1 MAVAYSILLF
11 QQQPEGMPVS
21 SYIWDVNNPN
31 TPDFELKAASQ
42 LCCCNYNPKD
52 PNIISGGAPPHSLAP
67 LTPSPRTAQKPPPG
81 KPPAPR
87 PPRANLPFLP

>member
-1 MAVAYSILLF
+1 MVSSRKVAVAYSVLGF
-11 QQQPEGMPVS
+11 QQQSENMPMS

-52 PNIISGGAPPHSLAP
+52 PNILSGGAPDNQP
-67 LTPSPRTAQKPPPG
+67 PSRTALAASVP
-81 KPPAPR
+81 
-87 PPRANLPFLP
+87 

>member
-1 MAVAYSILLF
+1 
-11 QQQPEGMPVS
+11 MPVS

-52 PNIISGGAPPHSLAP
+52 PNIISGGKHRQPFHLFCVSP
-67 LTPSPRTAQKPPPG
+67 L
-81 KPPAPR
+81 
-87 PPRANLPFLP
+87 

>member
-1 MAVAYSILLF
+1 MTSARKVAVAYSILHF
-11 QQQPEGMPVS
+11 QQQPDGMPVS

-52 PNIISGGAPPHSLAP
+52 PNIISGGV
-67 LTPSPRTAQKPPPG
+67 PSPGSSLRHRRCLCGCAPG
-81 KPPAPR
+81 LCKLL
-87 PPRANLPFLP
+87 RACAAH